1 MIQALTRENFRK
13 GFLVDEE
20 LMGGVTELEA
30 GSYLA
35 FVLQHTSGEYLG
47 QQLFTDLDQALAA
60 IAQVQR
66 AWKFESTHACGGGK
80 CSGSACPIGGC
91 ATGKLTEAGCDP
103 EALTPDQV
111 SSGQITTSQ
120 ITDSR

>member
-1 MIQALTRENFRK
+1 MNQALTRENFRK

-20 LMGGVTELEA
+20 LMGGVTELEP
-30 GSYLA
+30 GNYLS

-66 AWKFESTHACGGGK
+66 TWQFESTHACGGGK

-103 EALTPDQV
+103 EALTPEQV
-111 SSGQITTSQ
+111 SSGQITA
-120 ITDSR
+120 SR

>member
-1 MIQALTRENFRK
+1 MIQALTRENFKK

-30 GSYLA
+30 GNYLA

-80 CSGSACPIGGC
+80 CSGKECPIGGC

-103 EALTPDQV
+103 EALTADQISSDQMTV
-111 SSGQITTSQ
+111 S
-120 ITDSR
+120 R